1 MWVIFHYGELIKYNK
16 CSKIYIPG
24 WDDSLREDISSPTP
38 KKLYEISKGKKAQ
51 ESIID
56 KVKNAVSK

>member
-1 MWVIFHYGELIKYNK
+1 MWVIFHYGALIKYNK

-38 KKLYEISKGKKAQ
+38 KKLYEISEGWDIFHEYFDQIA
-51 ESIID
+51 
-56 KVKNAVSK
+56 